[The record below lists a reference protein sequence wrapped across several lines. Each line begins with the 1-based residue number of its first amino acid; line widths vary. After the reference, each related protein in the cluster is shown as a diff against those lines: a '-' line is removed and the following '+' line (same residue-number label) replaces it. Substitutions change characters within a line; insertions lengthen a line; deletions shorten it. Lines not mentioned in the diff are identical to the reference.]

1 MRSSTIAVELVR
13 LWAPDNLRRAAPGVA
28 LCAAIAAVAFVAD
41 TRSLLKFGAVWVPPL
56 ILTLVIGMA
65 LQPLSARPAL
75 KPGLEFAG
83 RTLLRVGVA
92 LYGARLTLGQLVDG
106 GALPVVIAFAAVACT
121 IIFGAWAARLFG
133 LSRDFGLL
141 TGCATGVC
149 GAAAA
154 MAASAVL
161 PKHENSDRDLAFT
174 VMGVNFISTVVM
186 VIYPALHDVLGFSLF
201 EMGVFLGGAIH
212 DVAQVAGAGQTMGPQ
227 VLADAIITKL
237 LRVAFLLPAIAGI
250 AWWVAQER
258 RSGRRRAADAAG
270 VPVRLPGAGGTQF
283 AGRRAARREGRGR
296 PGLLV
301 PDHHRHRRAGHEDLA
316 AGAGAHRHRA
326 GDAADHPDDLHRP
339 AGDRPDLRAAGVRDL
354 VAWLGV
360 GRPHQLGRC
369 PARALPAR
377 SPWLSSDR
385 LAQPPENT
393 AHGHLPTD
401 RDRAARRSGGS

>member
-1 MRSSTIAVELVR
+1 MRSSTVAIELAR

-41 TRSLLKFGAVWVPPL
+41 TRDLLRFGPVWVPPL
-56 ILTLVIGMA
+56 ILTLVFGMA
-65 LQPLSARPAL
+65 LQPLSGKPAL

-106 GALPVVIAFAAVACT
+106 GALPVLIALAAVACT
-121 IIFGAWAARLFG
+121 IAFGAWAARLCG

-161 PKHENSDRDLAFT
+161 PKHANSDRDLAFT

-186 VIYPALHDVLGFSLF
+186 VIYPTLHQMLGYSLF

-250 AWWVAQER
+250 AWCQRR
-258 RSGRRRAADAAG
+258 RSGGGCAAG
-270 VPVRLPGAGGTQF
+270 PAGLPVRLFGAGRPQLT
-283 AGRRAARREGRGR
+283 GRGAARREGRGGA
-296 PGLLV
+296 GLLV
-301 PDHHRHRRAGHEDLA
+301 PDHHRHCRARHEDLA
-316 AGAGAHRHRA
+316 AGAGAHRHRP
-326 GDAADHPDDLHRP
+326 GDAAGDPDGIHRP
-339 AGDRPDLRAAGVRDL
+339 SGGRPDLRVAGVRDL
-354 VAWLGV
+354 AGAPAHWLIDV
-360 GRPHQLGRC
+360 S
-369 PARALPAR
+369 R
-377 SPWLSSDR
+377 STQS
-385 LAQPPENT
+385 PPK
-393 AHGHLPTD
+393 
-401 RDRAARRSGGS
+401 